1 MRAYDILIIDGEPIV
16 RESIREWLARAGYN
30 VEAVGSVDDA
40 LEAASEH
47 EIHVAVA
54 DHRPDNAGA
63 IDMLCRVK
71 SEHPKITTVL
81 IASQPSHT
89 VEEAAAQACEVDHVL
104 RPFPP
109 DRLERLIRETM
120 RSIHA
125 EREGPVGVGLAP
137 EPLAEVV
144 EPRETFVLS
153 SVALKALFDS
163 LAASNRVFAVVEREG
178 KYSYQAVA
186 DFAELS
192 LDFDTTLLPPTR
204 FLFPPRETLLDLR
217 LGASPAAEPVV
228 SEEASVLFGVHPYD
242 LRAIELLDEVFMG
255 QQPDPNYIARRRNT
269 ILIGIECLR
278 PSATAFAPSMDADVV
293 ESGFDLMLAP
303 VNGDF
308 AVIVG
313 TERGS
318 KILQGRDGIRAPTDA
333 EIAALSAQREAA
345 SKRYRVQLSVSR
357 ARLPRLL
364 EDYYDDPYWGD
375 RSRTCL
381 SCGSCV
387 MVCPTCFCFDVA
399 DQVDLDLSTARR
411 VRRWD
416 GCMLSDFALVAS
428 GENFRATREDRF
440 RHRMFRKGK
449 YLVER
454 YGIVG
459 CVGCG
464 RCTTACLPRIASPA
478 EAWNEI
484 AEIDRAERRRTRTL
498 RGKADSYVPHMAT
511 LKRVAPLTER
521 EKVFELR
528 LPRDQEVGHQP
539 GQFVMVSVPGIGEAP
554 ISIASSPTRRGSIEL
569 AIRDTGNVTHA
580 MHGLAPGAVLGV
592 RGPFGNGFPL
602 EALEWRDLILIA
614 GGIGL
619 FPLRSLIQYVAD
631 RRDRFGDVTILYGAR
646 SPEER
651 VFTVDLAEWS
661 RREDLT
667 LRQTVDQGSEAW
679 GGHVGVITTLI
690 PSIVIQPAK
699 TMAVVVGPPV
709 MYRFVIGELKKKGL
723 ADDQIAVSLERH
735 MKCGTG
741 KCGHCQINGIYAC
754 QDGPVFT
761 LEELNVLQE
770 AVA

>member
-1 MRAYDILIIDGEPIV
+1 MKACDILIVDREPIV
-16 RESIREWLARAGYN
+16 RESIRDWLGKAGYS
-30 VEAVGSVDDA
+30 VEAVGSVEEA
-40 LEAASEH
+40 LRVAEEH
-47 EIHVAVA
+47 EVHVVVA
-54 DHRPDNAGA
+54 DHRADNVGA
-63 IDMLCRVK
+63 IDTLCGVK
-71 SEHPKITTVL
+71 ARHPDVTTVL
-81 IASQPSHT
+81 IASHPGLA
-89 VEEAAAQACEVDHVL
+89 VEEEAAQACEVDHVL

-120 RSIHA
+120 RSIRA
-125 EREGPVGVGLAP
+125 KEGGAVGVRLAP
-137 EPLAEVV
+137 EPLAERVA
-144 EPRETFVLS
+144 PRETFVLS
-153 SVALKALFDS
+153 RAGLKRMFEAL
-163 LAASNRVFAVVEREG
+163 ASSRRMIGVVKQEG
-178 KYSYQAVA
+178 KYVFQEVSDYR
-186 DFAELS
+186 EIS
-192 LDFDTTLLPPTR
+192 LDYDTTLLPPTR
-204 FLFPPRETLLDLR
+204 FLFPARETLLDLK
-217 LGASPAAEPVV
+217 LGAEPAANAVID
-228 SEEASVLFGVHPYD
+228 EEERILFGVHPYD
-242 LRAIELLDEVFMG
+242 IRAIELLDEVFMG
-255 QQPDPNYIARRRNT
+255 AQPDPNYIARRNNT
-269 ILIGIECLR
+269 VVIGVECLR
-278 PSATAFAPSMDADVV
+278 PSPTAFAPSMDSDVV
-293 ESGFDLMLAP
+293 ESGFDLMLCP
-303 VNGDF
+303 INGDY
-308 AVIVG
+308 AVTVG

-318 KILQGRDGIRAPTDA
+318 EILQGLEGLREPTDA
-333 EIAALSAQREAA
+333 EIAAMSSCRDAA
-345 SKRYRVQLSVSR
+345 AKRYQVELSVPR

-399 DQVDLDLSTARR
+399 DQVDLDLETARR

-416 GCMLSDFALVAS
+416 GCMLADFALVAS
-428 GENFRATREDRF
+428 GENFRPTREDRF

-449 YLVER
+449 YIVER

-478 EAWNEI
+478 EAFNAI
-484 AEIDRAERRRTRTL
+484 AEVDRAERRRVRTL
-498 RGKADSYVPHMAT
+498 RGKADSYVPLMAT
-511 LKRVAPLTER
+511 LKRAAPLTER
-521 EKVFELR
+521 EKVFELH
-528 LPRDQEVGHQP
+528 LPPDQEVGHQP

-580 MHGLAPGAVLGV
+580 MHGLKPGAILGV

-602 EALEWRDLILIA
+602 EALEWRDLVLIA

-631 RRDRFGDVTILYGAR
+631 RRDRFGDITILYGAR

-651 VFTVDLAEWS
+651 VFTVDLAKWN
-661 RREDLT
+661 RREDIT
-667 LRQTVDQGSEAW
+667 LLQTVNEANGKW
-679 GGHVGVITTLI
+679 GGNVGVITTLI
-690 PSIVIQPAK
+690 PPLEIYPAK
-699 TMAVVVGPPV
+699 TMAVVVGPPI

-723 ADDQIAVSLERH
+723 ADDQITLSLERH

-741 KCGHCQINGIYAC
+741 KCGHCQINGLYAC